1 MRRRERAWAARAAYV
16 TYPENQPF
24 AIVLPQNAGNIAFY
38 DVDGNPVAFL
48 EETV

>member
-24 AIVLPQNAGNIAFY
+24 AIVMP
-38 DVDGNPVAFL
+38 PK
-48 EETV
+48 